1 MRIEE
6 TPSEA
11 ELLLTFREGT
21 TSSLVYLYNKYYNS
35 VVFFSHSL
43 IKDRQ
48 QAEDIALESFVKLW
62 QKREEIASMGK
73 LRGYLFTLAR
83 NACLDYLK
91 HGNVKARAQET
102 LLQEAQL
109 SEGEIEAN
117 LVASDLMRLIYA
129 EIKSLPDAYREVL
142 ELLYL
147 NDLTSAEAA
156 DKLGISM
163 ENLRQRKGRAIKH
176 LRVELV
182 KKGISH
188 LTITLF
194 FL

>member
-6 TPSEA
+6 TLSEA
-11 ELLLTFREGT
+11 ELLLTFREGA

-43 IKDRQ
+43 IKNRQ

-62 QKREEIASMGK
+62 QKRTEIESIGK
-73 LRGYLFTLAR
+73 LRGYLFTLAK
-83 NACLDYLK
+83 NASLDYLK
-91 HGNVKARAQET
+91 HGNMKVRVQEE
-102 LLQEAQL
+102 LLQGAQL
-109 SEGEIEAN
+109 SEGLIESN
-117 LVASDLMRLIYA
+117 LVAADLMRLIYT

-156 DKLGISM
+156 DQLGISM
-163 ENLRQRKGRAIKH
+163 ENLRQRKGRAIKQ

-188 LTITLF
+188 LTIILLF
-194 FL
+194 F